1 MLTILVIKGA
11 LLDGAGIGVEFYIG
25 KFDGSKLYQPE
36 IWKDATVQVF
46 YALSVS
52 FDHFLALFFKCH
64 NKIKFLQGLQWWTHF
79 DEQF

>member
-11 LLDGAGIGVEFYIG
+11 LLPGAGIGVEFYIG
-25 KFDGSKLYQPE
+25 KFDGSKLFQPE

-52 FDHFLALFFKCH
+52 FQIF
-64 NKIKFLQGLQWWTHF
+64 
-79 DEQF
+79 E

>member
-11 LLDGAGIGVEFYIG
+11 LLDGSGIGIEFYIG

-46 YALSVS
+46 YALSACSGGLISMSS
-52 FDHFLALFFKCH
+52 FSAF
-64 NKIKFLQGLQWWTHF
+64 NNNIIR
-79 DEQF
+79 